1 MSEVS
6 PEVRRRQR
14 LYLMA
19 IGIVVAGGL
28 VGHLGATSAT
38 TLAGGKADGS
48 FDTGLYL
55 TITTLFAGFTA
66 IRALP
71 LAKRWGARRIWAW
84 VNVAHST
91 LWLVLGV
98 LVLTIDSHTTLL
110 FIFAPLIGTVSG
122 LLGVVSPLMTKAYL
136 GGGMAHANSRRAA
149 VAGIAGAVSLLV
161 GGALIH
167 LVGPGIG
174 ILLCGVMGV
183 PLLVVAFRVEPS
195 EDPPEVVVPPHPLRS
210 ALRTAAENPQ
220 LRLSAL
226 VAVSTVLFTLPFAML
241 MVPILNDVDHNP
253 VPSGA
258 GMVLAGISL
267 GKLLTPRVVD
277 KIESSG
283 RSDVVGAMLAAL
295 GIAVLLYAF
304 AVSTP
309 LLSDVPELTVWV
321 LIGIGF
327 GALRATVI
335 SMNEG
340 AAVTAMPKG
349 MSMEGVAVLAMA
361 VTFASPIAAFS
372 WGWSIQQIG
381 AIPTIWIGATLMVV
395 ATVGLRILHRRSVP
409 QSDASVG

>member
-98 LVLTIDSHTTLL
+98 LVLTIDSDTTLL
-110 FIFAPLIGTVSG
+110 FIFAPFLGTVAG

-149 VAGIAGAVSLLV
+149 VAGIGGAVSLLV

-195 EDPPEVVVPPHPLRS
+195 EEPHEVVVPAHPLRS
-210 ALRTAAENPQ
+210 ALRTTAENPQ

-226 VAVSTVLFTLPFAML
+226 VAVSTVMFTLPFAML

-295 GIAVLLYAF
+295 GIALLLYAF

-309 LLSDVPELTVWV
+309 LLSDIPELTVWV
-321 LIGIGF
+321 LIGIGY
-327 GALRATVI
+327 GALRATII

-349 MSMEGVAVLAMA
+349 MAMEGVAVLAMA
-361 VTFASPIAAFS
+361 VTFASPVAAFS

-395 ATVGLRILHRRSVP
+395 ATVALRILYRDSVP

>member
-1 MSEVS
+1 MSEIS

-14 LYLMA
+14 LYLIA
-19 IGIVVAGGL
+19 IGMVVAGGL

-38 TLAGGKADGS
+38 TLEGGKEDGS
-48 FDTGLYL
+48 FDTGLYI

-71 LAKRWGARRIWAW
+71 LAQRWGALRTWAW
-84 VNVAHST
+84 VSVAHST

-110 FIFAPLIGTVSG
+110 FIFAPFLGVIAG

-174 ILLCGVMGV
+174 ILLCGVMGL

-195 EDPPEVVVPPHPLRS
+195 EEAPEVVVPPHPLRS
-210 ALRTAAENPQ
+210 TLRNTAENPR
-220 LRLSAL
+220 LRLVAL
-226 VAVSTVLFTLPFAML
+226 VAVSTVMFTLPFAML
-241 MVPILNDVDHNP
+241 IVPILNDVDHNP

-258 GMVLAGISL
+258 GIVLTGISL

-283 RSDVVGAMLAAL
+283 RKDVVGALLAAL

-304 AVSTP
+304 AASTP
-309 LLSDVPELTVWV
+309 LLSGIPELAVWV

-340 AAVTAMPKG
+340 AAVAAMPKG
-349 MSMEGVAVLAMA
+349 MAMEGIAVLAMA
-361 VTFASPIAAFS
+361 ATFASPLAAFS

-395 ATVGLRILHRRSVP
+395 TAVALRILHHRSVL
-409 QSDASVG
+409 QSDASPG